1 MIRFRFIFI
10 LFFSEEN
17 GGLILYLIFV
27 SFIDTNN

>member
-10 LFFSEEN
+10 FIFNEGN